1 VSWLNP
7 DKIGTRVLFPAACRD
22 MITFS
27 YPAVCGGEID
37 FMEKKIYDLVI
48 IGASAAGS
56 AAAIYAS
63 RRHLNFIMVAKD
75 TGGEVA
81 LSGEVENWP
90 GIIHT
95 TGIELAKSFN
105 DHVKSYN
112 APIDEGLSVTSMEQ
126 EGKYHIVNA
135 EDGAGKKKTYKSKTV
150 IITSGIHPRLL
161 AITGEKELTGRGVTY
176 CTVCD
181 GPLYKGKTTAT
192 VGAGSAALESALMM
206 SEISEKVYL
215 ITKYKEDNLDG
226 FPKGENILVKKVK
239 EKKNVEIVY
248 NALTTAIVGDGM
260 VSRLKYKDA
269 DSNEEKTIEVQGV
282 MVHIGTIPNS
292 DFVGCASKD
301 KQGQVKVDILCKTD
315 CDGVFAAGDVTNV
328 PYNQIAIAA
337 GQGVTAALSAI
348 DYLNRWSE

>member
-1 VSWLNP
+1 
-7 DKIGTRVLFPAACRD
+7 
-22 MITFS
+22 
-27 YPAVCGGEID
+27 
-37 FMEKKIYDLVI
+37 MEKETEKVYDLVI

-63 RRHLNFIMVAKD
+63 RRHLNFVMVAKD

-95 TGIELAKSFN
+95 TGIELSQSFN
-105 DHVKSYN
+105 NHVKSYN
-112 APIDEGLSVTSMEQ
+112 APIDVGFGVISMEQ
-126 EGKYHIVNA
+126 DGKYHIVNA
-135 EDGAGKKKTYKSKTV
+135 EDSVGKKKLYKTKT
-150 IITSGIHPRLL
+150 IIIATGIHPRLL
-161 AITGEKELTGRGVTY
+161 GISGEKEFVGRGVTY

-192 VGAGSAALESALMM
+192 VGAGSSALESALMM

-215 ITKYKEDNLDG
+215 ITKYKEDNLGG
-226 FPKGENILVKKVK
+226 FPRGENILVKKVK
-239 EKKNVEIVY
+239 ESGNVEIIY
-248 NALTTAIVGDGM
+248 NAMTSEIIGEGL
-260 VSRLKYKDA
+260 VSGLKYKNGG
-269 DSNEEKTIEVQGV
+269 SSEEKSIGVQGV

-292 DFVGCASKD
+292 NFVGCAKKD
-301 KQGQVKVDILCKTD
+301 EQGQVEVDILCKTS
-315 CDGVFAAGDVTNV
+315 CEGIFAAGDVTNV
-328 PYNQIAIAA
+328 PYNQIAIAT